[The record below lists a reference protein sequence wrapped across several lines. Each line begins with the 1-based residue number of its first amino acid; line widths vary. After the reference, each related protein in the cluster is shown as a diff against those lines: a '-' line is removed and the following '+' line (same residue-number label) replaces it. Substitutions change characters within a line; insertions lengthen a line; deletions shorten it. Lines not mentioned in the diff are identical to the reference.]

1 MKKSNNKRKAIDCKL
16 VKESSTYEGYF
27 KYIVTVEDV
36 DGSISKH
43 PSYGKDMQDAIRRLV
58 RSEHADKVVQ
68 VVEKKQH
75 FFVFGLF
82 ALCILIPLLGGV
94 FNQEN
99 INMWLILPLITIM
112 VVFLVFELVERFRSK
127 SD

>member
-1 MKKSNNKRKAIDCKL
+1 MKKSSRRKAIDCKL

-99 INMWLILPLITIM
+99 ISMWLVLPLITIM

>member
-1 MKKSNNKRKAIDCKL
+1 MKKSNKRKAIDCKL

-58 RSEHADKVVQ
+58 RSEHADKVVK

-99 INMWLILPLITIM
+99 ISVWLVLPLITIM

>member
-1 MKKSNNKRKAIDCKL
+1 MKKSNRRKAIDCKL

-27 KYIVTVEDV
+27 KYIVTVEDI

-58 RSEHADKVVQ
+58 RSEHAEKVVQ

-99 INMWLILPLITIM
+99 INIWLVLPLITIM

>member
-1 MKKSNNKRKAIDCKL
+1 MKKSSRRKAIDCKL

-27 KYIVTVEDV
+27 KYIVTVEDI

-99 INMWLILPLITIM
+99 ISMWLVLPLITIM